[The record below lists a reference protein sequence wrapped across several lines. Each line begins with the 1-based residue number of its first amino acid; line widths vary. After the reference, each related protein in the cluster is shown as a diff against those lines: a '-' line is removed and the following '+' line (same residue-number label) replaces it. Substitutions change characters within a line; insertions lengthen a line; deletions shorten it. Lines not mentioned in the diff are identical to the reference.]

1 MGVGLPVLWHLK
13 ALGAS
18 GCCWQGRAGRPVPRR
33 ASSLPHFPHPLSL
46 PPLHSPASSLTLLSS
61 PFSLLSPLLLFF
73 LPFPTACLFC
83 FLTDRQHQS
92 RDSGRDSR
100 GLTTVVV
107 TEELTLA
114 RLCAVGEEDGA
125 RERSGR
131 EHIPFPSQDLCPCCS
146 LCLLLS
152 SCYSAQPGCSSSC
165 GSQFPCPL
173 SERPALTT
181 HP

>member
-1 MGVGLPVLWHLK
+1 MLLAG
-13 ALGAS
+13 
-18 GCCWQGRAGRPVPRR
+18 QGREACTQKSFLPSLFSSPLVPPST
-33 ASSLPHFPHPLSL
+33 ALTCLFTHSSLFPFLS
-46 PPLHSPASSLTLLSS
+46 AF
-61 PFSLLSPLLLFF
+61 PFATFF

-107 TEELTLA
+107 TEELILA

-131 EHIPFPSQDLCPCCS
+131 EHIPFLSQDLCTCCS

-152 SCYSAQPGCSSSC
+152 SCYSAQPGCSSSS

-173 SERPALTT
+173 SERPALIT